1 MSQVSAE
8 ACAARMT
15 IDQTFRDEIAGAA
28 DDAARLDIINAAGF
42 TVTADD
48 RDVIV
53 NALAVSDGE
62 VSDAQLAVISGG
74 VGLSPDFVFDPN
86 YDWKAHKCS

>member
-8 ACAARMT
+8 ACAARIT
-15 IDQTFRDEIAGAA
+15 TDQAFRDEIAGAP

-42 TVTADD
+42 TVTAED

-53 NALAVSDGE
+53 NALATSDGE
-62 VSDAQLAVISGG
+62 VSDAQLANVSGG
-74 VGLSPDFVFDPN
+74 CGGSMTVGIPGFGGTINL
-86 YDWKAHKCS
+86 